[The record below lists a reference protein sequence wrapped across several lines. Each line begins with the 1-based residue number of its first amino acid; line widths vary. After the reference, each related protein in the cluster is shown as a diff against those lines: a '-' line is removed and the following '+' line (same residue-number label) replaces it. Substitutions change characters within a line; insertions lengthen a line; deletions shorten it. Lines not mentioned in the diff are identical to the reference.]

1 MFEEAGWNLPLIRRI
16 VALCKPPI
24 TLLLLF
30 CYGRCGRNFRGRG
43 CPMPQEIVMD
53 EARSFMKSRVILTA
67 AELDLFTRLDEKPS
81 GAKELAQHLELDEAA
96 TTRVLDCCVT
106 FGLFEKKKDHYHVTE
121 RGAFLSSHNPE
132 TVLPMV
138 LHMGHLWATWSCL
151 TDIVREGR
159 GAQRGPGLP
168 FNEQEWKA
176 FVGAMHV
183 AARGLS
189 IEIADVYDASRFKR
203 LLDVGGASGTYT
215 IAFLKKNPAMTAVI
229 FDLEDVIPMAEER
242 IKSEALDHRVQF
254 VAGDFYEN
262 DLPEGCD
269 FALLSAII
277 HQNSVEENLNL
288 FRKIHKALPPGGT
301 LLIRD
306 HIMDESR
313 TRPPAGALFA
323 INMLVNTKG
332 GDTYDFQSVKDML
345 EQADFKDVKF
355 LRTGEKMDCLVEA
368 CKA

>member
-1 MFEEAGWNLPLIRRI
+1 
-16 VALCKPPI
+16 
-24 TLLLLF
+24 
-30 CYGRCGRNFRGRG
+30 
-43 CPMPQEIVMD
+43 MPQEIVM
-53 EARSFMKSRVILTA
+53 EETRSFMKSRVILTA
-67 AELDLFTRLDEKPS
+67 AELDFFTRLDEKPS
-81 GAKELAQHLELDEAA
+81 GAKELAQYLKLDEMA

-106 FGLFEKKKDHYHVTE
+106 FGLLKKKKTHYHVTE
-121 RGAFLSSHNPE
+121 KGAFLSSRNPE

-138 LHMGHLWATWSCL
+138 LHMNHEWTIWSSL
-151 TDIVREGR
+151 TDIVRQGR
-159 GAQRGPGLP
+159 RAQHEPGLA
-168 FNEQEWKA
+168 FSEEWWKA

-189 IEIADVYDASRFKR
+189 IEIADAYDASRFKR

-215 IAFLKKNPAMTAVI
+215 IAFLRKNPEMTAVI

-242 IKSEALDHRVQF
+242 IKAEALDDRVRF
-254 VAGDFYEN
+254 VVGDYYEN

-277 HQNSVEENLNL
+277 HQNSVEENVNL
-288 FRKIHKALPPGGT
+288 FRKIHKALLPAGT

-313 TRPPAGALFA
+313 TYPPAGALFA
-323 INMLVNTKG
+323 INMLVNTQG
-332 GDTYDFQSVKDML
+332 GDTYDFRTVKGML
-345 EQADFKDVKF
+345 EQAGFKDVKL

-368 CKA
+368 HKA

>member
-1 MFEEAGWNLPLIRRI
+1 MLHEA
-16 VALCKPPI
+16 
-24 TLLLLF
+24 
-30 CYGRCGRNFRGRG
+30 
-43 CPMPQEIVMD
+43 VMS
-53 EARSFMKSRVILTA
+53 EARSFMKSRVLLTA
-67 AELDLFTRLDEKPS
+67 AELDFFTRLDEEPS
-81 GAKELAQHLELDEAA
+81 DAKELAQHLMLDRAA
-96 TTRVLDCCVT
+96 TTRVLDCCVAL
-106 FGLFEKKKDHYHVTE
+106 GLLEKKKTRYHVTG

-138 LHMGHLWATWSCL
+138 LHMSHEWAIWSGL

-189 IEIADVYDASRFKR
+189 IEIADAYDASRFKR

-215 IAFLKKNPAMTAVI
+215 IAFLRKNPAMTAVI

-242 IKSEALDHRVQF
+242 VRAEDLDHRVRL

-277 HQNSVEENLNL
+277 HQNGIEENLNL
-288 FRKIHKALPPGGT
+288 FRKIHKALLPEGT

-313 TRPPAGALFA
+313 TYPPAGALFA
-323 INMLVNTKG
+323 INMLVNTRG

-345 EQADFKDVKF
+345 EQTGFKDVKL

-368 CKA
+368 GKA